1 MSIQEKGTDYTWDT
15 VPEPETVRS
24 YGGAV
29 VICGDPQE
37 RSSTDLAM
45 RIGGAATYG

>member
-24 YGGAV
+24 YGGEV
-29 VICGDPQE
+29 VICGDSNE
-37 RSSTDLAM
+37 HSSTDLAM
-45 RIGGAATYG
+45 RMGGAAAYG